1 MRKMKHV
8 KIMEHYK
15 TLKLEEHHILK
26 MKKTKIKSKLDLN
39 LTENCFSLG
48 ATFAAERE
56 KERKNKP
63 KNEDNSTKTKRKI
76 NKNKRK

>member
-1 MRKMKHV
+1 MKHV
-8 KIMEHYK
+8 EIMKHYK

-26 MKKTKIKSKLDLN
+26 MNRNSKLDLN

-56 KERKNKP
+56 KERKNKA